1 MMSGDMADQFG
12 NLFMAISVRYYQSLT
27 GTSDILTDY
36 IVDELIRSNRTSMN
50 KIIDNMGPERYLLQ
64 HLKTPEV
71 SRSYERER
79 TVFKESMTNPAIME
93 RIKDNL
99 FIKGS
104 ILEALEN
111 ASINGIDNEQ
121 VIQVGEYTM

>member
-1 MMSGDMADQFG
+1 
-12 NLFMAISVRYYQSLT
+12 
-27 GTSDILTDY
+27 
-36 IVDELIRSNRTSMN
+36 MN

-64 HLKTPEV
+64 HLKTREV
-71 SRSYERER
+71 SRSYEKER

-111 ASINGIDNEQ
+111 ASINGIYNEQ